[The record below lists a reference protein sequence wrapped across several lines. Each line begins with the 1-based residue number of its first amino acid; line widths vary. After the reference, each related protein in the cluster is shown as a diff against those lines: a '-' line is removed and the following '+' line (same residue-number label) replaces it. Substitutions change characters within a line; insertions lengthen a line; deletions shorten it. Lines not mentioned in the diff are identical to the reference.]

1 MELNDPG
8 TKSMSAPA
16 ILDSPTAS
24 PGVRCSDMV
33 GLLAAGLEA
42 AEGARVLADCYF
54 ERDGRD
60 GYNNDNYCR
69 LLDWIKDARRALGK
83 QPNAEAH
90 RPAEIGKE
98 T

>member
-1 MELNDPG
+1 MNNPDVTEQ
-8 TKSMSAPA
+8 PA
-16 ILDSPTAS
+16 TPT
-24 PGVRCSDMV
+24 PVVCSDMV
-33 GLLAAGLEA
+33 GLLTAGLEA

-83 QPNAEAH
+83 QPNT
-90 RPAEIGKE
+90 RIS
-98 T
+98 